1 MNMDEMYQALG
12 ISKPV
17 LEFGKEIEESLKE
30 RFLEIDENAEY
41 NQMKVIKAMQDNRV
55 SETHF
60 EATTGYGYN
69 DAGRD
74 ALECVYASVFHQ
86 SLIHISILR

>member
-1 MNMDEMYQALG
+1 MNMEEMYPALG

-41 NQMKVIKAMQDNRV
+41 NQMKVIKAMQDNRG

-60 EATTGYGYN
+60 EATTG
-69 DAGRD
+69 
-74 ALECVYASVFHQ
+74 
-86 SLIHISILR
+86 